1 MEKANKS
8 GPTAAFTKA
17 NGNTT
22 KQVVKAPSTTQMAI
36 YTVVNGT
43 MIKQMVLVPTLIQ
56 MELNIRVNGKMI
68 SNMVMGFRNGL
79 MGRDMRV
86 SIRMGPRLARVL

>member
-1 MEKANKS
+1 MAKANKS

-22 KQVVKAPSTTQMAI
+22 KQVVKAPSTTQMATS
-36 YTVVNGT
+36 TVVNGT
-43 MIKQMVLVPTLIQ
+43 MIKQMVSAHTLIQ
-56 MELNIRVNGKMI
+56 MEPNIQVNGKMI
-68 SNMVMGFRNGL
+68 SNMVMVLRSGL

-86 SIRMGPRLARVL
+86 SIRMGLRLARAR